1 MAYNLT
7 ITERAEE
14 LLDDLFFYLV
24 KRLKNEQAGK
34 PLLSM
39 IEKVYDQLEENPYV
53 YRECDDSYLRS
64 LGYREAI
71 VPEMN
76 YIVIFEVENDE
87 VTILGIF
94 HQLENYPL
102 KL

>member
-1 MAYNLT
+1 MAYSLS
-7 ITERAEE
+7 ITDKAEE
-14 LLDDLFFYLV
+14 LLDNLLFYLV
-24 KRLKNEQAGK
+24 ERLKNEQAGK
-34 PLLSM
+34 HLLSM
-39 IEKVYDQLEENPYV
+39 IEEVYNQLEDNPFV
-53 YRECDDSYLRS
+53 YRECKDPYLRS
-64 LGYREAI
+64 LGYREAV

-76 YIVIFEVENDE
+76 YVVIFEVEEYE

>member
-7 ITERAEE
+7 ITDRAEE
-14 LLDDLFFYLV
+14 LLDNLFFYLV

-34 PLLSM
+34 HLLSM

-76 YIVIFEVENDE
+76 YIVIFEVESDE